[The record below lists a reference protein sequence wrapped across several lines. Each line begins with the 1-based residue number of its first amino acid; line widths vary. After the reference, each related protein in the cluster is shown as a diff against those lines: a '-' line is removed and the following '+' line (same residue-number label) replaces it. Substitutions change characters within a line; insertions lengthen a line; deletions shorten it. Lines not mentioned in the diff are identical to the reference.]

1 MPCENL
7 KFSSA
12 SSQHTVKAMPDRAFA
27 SPSPERSGG
36 RSGSSGKRASSRLQG
51 GYAGSAHQAA
61 SAAAWKFRQIAPEDV
76 TRSSP
81 SPERKR
87 LRRRASA
94 DSASPAAS
102 ASVHASGASARH
114 ESPVGR
120 RSSRKRGGEPASAS
134 LTPQSAISDR
144 TRSGSRGS
152 IHKAPELRRATITED
167 SAQKAATGQL
177 GTVRLRRGLGS
188 ELDLVPVRGDA
199 VRHVPGSTSAVP
211 TSAGRA
217 RTATG
222 SHFKNKRERPAPPL
236 PAIDEESA
244 TLGAKWQLLVRLFEA
259 MPASMPTQ

>member
-1 MPCENL
+1 MPE
-7 KFSSA
+7 
-12 SSQHTVKAMPDRAFA
+12 RRFA
-27 SPSPERSGG
+27 SPSPDRSGG
-36 RSGSSGKRASSRLQG
+36 RSGKSPAVSGKRASSRLQG
-51 GYAGSAHQAA
+51 G
-61 SAAAWKFRQIAPEDV
+61 
-76 TRSSP
+76 TRSSS

-87 LRRRASA
+87 LRRRASS

-152 IHKAPELRRATITED
+152 IQKAPELRRATITED

-177 GTVRLRRGLGS
+177 GTVRLRRGLS
-188 ELDLVPVRGDA
+188 RELDLVPVRGDA
-199 VRHVPGSTSAVP
+199 VRYVPGSTSAVP

-222 SHFKNKRERPAPPL
+222 SHIKNKRERPAPSL

-244 TLGAKWQLLVRLFEA
+244 TLGAKWQLQVRLFEA
-259 MPASMPTQ
+259 MPANVPTQYYMNNIHHYTASILFASTILEYNYVLITST